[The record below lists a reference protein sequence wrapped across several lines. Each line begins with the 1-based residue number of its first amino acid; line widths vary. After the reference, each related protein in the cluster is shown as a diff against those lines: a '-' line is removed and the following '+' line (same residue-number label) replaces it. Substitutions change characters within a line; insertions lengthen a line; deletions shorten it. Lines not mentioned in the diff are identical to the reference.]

1 MTITNLEPVVMVA
14 EAKDV
19 ELVPAGKRK
28 HIRDTFRW

>member
-19 ELVPAGKRK
+19 ELVPKRK